1 MFSRMNYM
9 KTALLLAAL
18 TGFFLVV
25 GYALGGHTGLVL
37 ALVVAL
43 GMNLFAYWN
52 SDSMVL
58 RMAGAREVG
67 PQEAPELYGIVQSL
81 AQRAGLPMPRVYVID
96 EDQPNAF
103 ATGRSPEHAA
113 VAVNTGLL
121 RHLSREEVTGVL
133 AHELGHV
140 RNRDTLTMTVAA
152 TLSGAIGMLASF
164 GGLMGGGRDENGRPL
179 MNPIVAIAAMIL
191 APLAASLVQMAISRS
206 REYEADRA
214 GAEISGNPLG
224 LASALQRLHAGTQ
237 AIPNATA
244 EANPATAHLYI
255 DNPLSSGGMRS
266 LFSTHPPMEE
276 RIARLQA
283 MASDGWSAPQPAP
296 QATSVRRGGSVPRTD
311 RGPWGRTH

>member
-1 MFSRMNYM
+1 MNYM

-18 TGFFLVV
+18 TAFFLAI
-25 GYALGGHTGLVL
+25 GYMLGGRGGLMI

-43 GMNLFAYWN
+43 GMNFFAYWN
-52 SDSMVL
+52 SDKMVL
-58 RMAGAREVG
+58 RMANAREVG
-67 PQEAPELYGIVQSL
+67 LSEAPELYGIVQQL
-81 AQRAGLPMPRVYVID
+81 AQRADLPMPRVYIID

-103 ATGRSPEHAA
+103 ATGRNPEHAA
-113 VAVNTGLL
+113 VAVNSGLL

-140 RNRDTLTMTVAA
+140 KHRDTLTMTVAA
-152 TLSGAIGMLASF
+152 TLAGAIGMLANFAFFF
-164 GGLMGGGRDENGRPL
+164 GGSRDENGRPQ
-179 MNPIVAIAAMIL
+179 NPIVGIAMMIL

-214 GAEISGNPLG
+214 GAEISGNPLW
-224 LASALQRLHAGTQ
+224 LASALQRLHEGAH

-255 DNPLSSGGMRS
+255 DNPLSGGGMRS

-283 MASDGWSAPQPAP
+283 MAHESGGGGYRAATRVAPGP
-296 QATSVRRGGSVPRTD
+296 VRRGGSVPQTGN
-311 RGPWGRTH
+311 RGPWS

>member
-1 MFSRMNYM
+1 MNFFR
-9 KTALLLAAL
+9 TALLLAAL
-18 TGFFLVV
+18 TGFFLAI
-25 GYALGGHTGLVL
+25 GYLLGGQSGLVIALGF
-37 ALVVAL
+37 AL

-52 SDSMVL
+52 SDKMVL
-58 RMAGAREVG
+58 RMANAREVG
-67 PQEAPELYGIVQSL
+67 PQEAPELYGIVQEL
-81 AQRAGLPMPRVYVID
+81 AGRAGLPMPRVYMID

-121 RHLSREEVTGVL
+121 RHLSREQVTGVL

-140 RNRDTLTMTVAA
+140 KNRDTLTMTIAA

-179 MNPIVAIAAMIL
+179 VSPIVAIAAMIL
-191 APLAASLVQMAISRS
+191 APLGAALVQMAISRS
-206 REYEADRA
+206 REFEADRA
-214 GAEISGNPLG
+214 GAEISGNPLW
-224 LASALQRLHAGTQ
+224 LASALQRLHEGTQ

-255 DNPLSSGGMRS
+255 DNPLSVGGMAG

-283 MASDGWSAPQPAP
+283 MAQGQPVRQSAP
-296 QATSVRRGGSVPRTD
+296 TSARARTGGSV
-311 RGPWGRTH
+311 

>member
-1 MFSRMNYM
+1 MNYM

-18 TGFFLVV
+18 TGFVLAI
-25 GYALGGHTGLVL
+25 GYLLGGQGGLMI

-43 GMNLFAYWN
+43 GMNFFAYWN
-52 SDSMVL
+52 SDRMVL
-58 RMAGAREVG
+58 RMANAREVG
-67 PQEAPELYGIVQSL
+67 PAEAPELYGIVQQL
-81 AQRAGLPMPRVYVID
+81 AERAQLPMPKVYVID

-113 VAVNTGLL
+113 VAVNSGLL

-140 RNRDTLTMTVAA
+140 KNRDTLTMTVAA
-152 TLSGAIGMLASF
+152 TLSGAIGMLATF
-164 GGLMGGGRDENGRPL
+164 GGLFGGGRDENGRPL
-179 MNPIVAIAAMIL
+179 MNPIVAIGAMIL

-206 REYEADRA
+206 REYAADRA
-214 GAEISGNPLG
+214 GAEISGNPLW
-224 LASALQRLHAGTQ
+224 LASALQRLHEGTQ

-244 EANPATAHLYI
+244 EANPATAHMYI
-255 DNPLSSGGMRS
+255 DNPLSGGGMRS

-283 MASDGWSAPQPAP
+283 MAHEFQGGGYHAVP
-296 QATSVRRGGSVPRTD
+296 QAAQVRRGGSVPRTGK
-311 RGPWGRTH
+311 RGPWS

>member
-1 MFSRMNYM
+1 MFSHMNYM

-25 GYALGGHTGLVL
+25 GYLLGGRGGLMI
-37 ALVVAL
+37 ALVMAL
-43 GMNLFAYWN
+43 GMNAFAYWN
-52 SDSMVL
+52 SDRMVL
-58 RMAGAREVG
+58 RMSGAHEVG
-67 PQEAPELYGIVQSL
+67 PDQAPELYGIVQQL
-81 AQRAGLPMPRVYVID
+81 AQRAGLPMPRVYIID

-121 RHLSREEVTGVL
+121 THLSREQISGVL

-152 TLSGAIGMLASF
+152 TLSGAIGMLATF
-164 GGLMGGGRDENGRPL
+164 GGLMGGGRDQNGRPM

-214 GAEISGNPLG
+214 GAEISGNPLW
-224 LASALQRLHAGTQ
+224 LASALQRLHEGTQ
-237 AIPNATA
+237 TIPNATA
-244 EANPATAHLYI
+244 QANPATAHLYI
-255 DNPLSSGGMRS
+255 DNPLSAGGLSG

-276 RIARLQA
+276 RIARLRA
-283 MASDGWSAPQPAP
+283 MARDDSAAPPSQP
-296 QATSVRRGGSVPRTD
+296 QATSARHGGSVPQSN
-311 RGPWGRTH
+311 RGPWG